1 MQNWFECK
9 IRYTKIDEKTGKD
22 KKVNEPYLVD
32 AISFTEAEERIYRE
46 MEAYISGEFQVT
58 NIRKANY
65 TDIFTSE
72 DGERWYK
79 CKVTFMA
86 IDESAGKEKKVANQM
101 LVLASGVKDA
111 CDKIDKGLE
120 GMTVDYDI
128 VAVAESPIMD
138 FFPYFSEGAEV
149 GEKGKVL
156 AEIRA
161 KTELKAKADRE
172 AAAAILEEDEEDYDD
187 EDLEELPDDEAEG
200 DDFADEE

>member
-1 MQNWFECK
+1 
-9 IRYTKIDEKTGKD
+9 
-22 KKVNEPYLVD
+22 
-32 AISFTEAEERIYRE
+32 
-46 MEAYISGEFQVT
+46 
-58 NIRKANY
+58 
-65 TDIFTSE
+65 
-72 DGERWYK
+72 
-79 CKVTFMA
+79 
-86 IDESAGKEKKVANQM
+86 VANQM

-200 DDFADEE
+200 DDIADEE